1 MQFLIA
7 SFTLKA
13 QALNWRKL
21 MKFLSGLCTVFVL
34 AVLASVSLAQKR
46 FEQPVVKVSDPH
58 AYTFVRNDEVEYP
71 SLAKDGLSVSS
82 LVFRGQTYY
91 YVEVVI
97 KNDTSE
103 DVAVP
108 AGAITFD
115 KTGYTV
121 VRVDPQQAIAQLS
134 QEAGIAFVPT
144 PPPVISPGQTTTT
157 YSGTAS
163 TYGNQTYIN
172 GSATTRTDNSG
183 QAGANFG
190 NAIGNAIA
198 AHQFYKAQ
206 HAAVQLAGFLRTFGQ
221 TAQGIVVKP
230 GETRTV
236 VCTFAQFKQKKA
248 PFSVDIRLGTSLF
261 EFKYKE

>member
-1 MQFLIA
+1 
-7 SFTLKA
+7 
-13 QALNWRKL
+13 
-21 MKFLSGLCTVFVL
+21 MKFLSGLCTFLGL
-34 AVLASVSLAQKR
+34 AVLASASLAQKR
-46 FEQPVVKVSDPH
+46 FERPVVKVSDPQ

-71 SLAKDGLSVSS
+71 SLTKEGLSVSS
-82 LVFRGQTYY
+82 LVFRGTMFY

-103 DVAVP
+103 DIVVP
-108 AGAITFD
+108 VGAITFE

-121 VRVDPQQAIAQLS
+121 VQVDPQQAAAQLS
-134 QEAGIAFVPT
+134 QQAGIAFVPT
-144 PPPVISPGQTTTT
+144 PPPVVQPGQTTTT

-172 GSATTRTDNSG
+172 GSATTSTDNSG

-206 HAAVQLAGFLRTFGQ
+206 HAAMHLTEFLHTFGQ

-236 VCTFAQFKQKKA
+236 VCTFEQFKQKKA